1 MRNTCEIIHLLTD
14 SNPIQVIVD
23 AIINRC
29 AAPRRPAPQLGA
41 LLVPCHQDTIAAS
54 SVALNWNVQ

>member
-1 MRNTCEIIHLLTD
+1 VQAEIVRNTCEIIHLLTD

-29 AAPRRPAPQLGA
+29 AIAVASAKQH
-41 LLVPCHQDTIAAS
+41 VTIA
-54 SVALNWNVQ
+54 

>member
-23 AIINRC
+23 AIIKQV
-29 AAPRRPAPQLGA
+29 RRHPPLRADLAVCGLPTLSPAM
-41 LLVPCHQDTIAAS
+41 
-54 SVALNWNVQ
+54 